1 MVAFLFSQS
10 YPLRF
15 FSLLFIWLIFEL
27 YYFIWGND
35 SLLFLSAKIALFL
48 YLQLFP
54 FGCVYRC
61 IEKNE
66 SKRKKNSCLFL
77 RRYRTMSYEE
87 LRWYFQG
94 RKRHFFEIIV
104 KPIIRKSNAFIPE
117 NSSKSSYVIC
127 AVSPSLLLFLSNN
140 FFCFSLTFGKWNNYI
155 FPHLFIFFLPPSLN
169 FRKSSLP
176 PIVK

>member
-1 MVAFLFSQS
+1 MVAFLFLQS
-10 YPLRF
+10 YP
-15 FSLLFIWLIFEL
+15 SLLLLDL
-27 YYFIWGND
+27 YLAHFRALLFHLRKC
-35 SLLFLSAKIALFL
+35 SLLLLSAKIALFF
-48 YLQLFP
+48 YLQFFP
-54 FGCVYRC
+54 FGCGYRC
-61 IEKNE
+61 IEKTE

-140 FFCFSLTFGKWNNYI
+140 FFCFSLTFGNSFYSTRL
-155 FPHLFIFFLPPSLN
+155 HFFLCPFSPAQ
-169 FRKSSLP
+169 KA
-176 PIVK
+176 K